1 MSASLALGRKRIAL
15 KKAFTLVE
23 LLTITVIV
31 TVLAAIVV
39 PRLQNFR
46 DGNEF
51 LKGIQRIES
60 AANKAKN
67 EAISTGKTY
76 ELTFDSATQSL
87 KVGPSEDDSS
97 SVLDTNDASNTST
110 SQEDGAQQSDAGIG
124 SGWSVYEVRNAK
136 GDTDSELRIKFYAD
150 GTAESKSVEF
160 HNGDAPVTLTV
171 TQNGVIDV
179 KRGALSNTDD
189 KQEWEAGNIE
199 QRTTSQ

>member
-1 MSASLALGRKRIAL
+1 MSASLALGRTRIAFR
-15 KKAFTLVE
+15 KAFTLIE
-23 LLTITVIV
+23 LLTITVII
-31 TVLAAIVV
+31 TVLAAIIV

-87 KVGPSEDDSS
+87 KVGPSEDDDS
-97 SVLDTNDASNTST
+97 SVLDSNTDTNTST
-110 SQEDGAQQSDAGIG
+110 AQQDGAQQSDAGIG

-136 GDTDSELRIKFYAD
+136 GDTDSELRIKFFAD

-179 KRGALSNTDD
+179 KRGPLSETND

>member
-1 MSASLALGRKRIAL
+1 MPASLALGRKRIAL

-87 KVGPSEDDSS
+87 KVRPSEDDSS